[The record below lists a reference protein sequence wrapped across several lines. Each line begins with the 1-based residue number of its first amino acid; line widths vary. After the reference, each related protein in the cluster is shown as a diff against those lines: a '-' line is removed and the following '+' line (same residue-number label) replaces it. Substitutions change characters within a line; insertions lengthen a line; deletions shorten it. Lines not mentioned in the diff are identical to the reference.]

1 MAVACATDLATA
13 AINPE
18 VACASECYTSLGN
31 AYTSFVDEVRA
42 CVRAARRGAVRRG
55 AELTRSLARRC
66 MRTRTS
72 AGACTPSCRTLSFFF
87 FFFHGVN
94 ASY

>member
-42 CVRAARRGAVRRG
+42 CVRRG

-72 AGACTPSCRTLSFFF
+72 AGACTKLSDSQFFF

>member
-42 CVRAARRGAVRRG
+42 CVRRGAVRRG
-55 AELTRSLARRC
+55 AARRGAYSLARSSVYAHAHECRC
-66 MRTRTS
+66 LH
-72 AGACTPSCRTLSFFF
+72 AKLLDLSVFFF
-87 FFFHGVN
+87 VFFFTV
-94 ASY
+94 